1 MNDALTSRPDR
12 EMALLTEIEQ
22 ALRDERRALEQQD
35 LAALESAVANKN
47 AAFARHAELVG
58 KPDATALDDWRA
70 ESTTSASTPELTLEP
85 QQHRDALREL
95 AETCERLNRE
105 NGSLIHRM
113 QERTRQALDILRHSD
128 RSPRLYS
135 GTGSAEQSAGRH
147 SLGKA

>member
-1 MNDALTSRPDR
+1 MNDALTTRPER
-12 EMALLTEIEQ
+12 ELALLTEIEQ
-22 ALRDERRALEQQD
+22 ALRSERQALERQD
-35 LAALESAVANKN
+35 LVALEAAVADKN
-47 AAFARHAELVG
+47 AAFARHAELAG
-58 KPDATALDDWRA
+58 NRGTTALD
-70 ESTTSASTPELTLEP
+70 ASTSDSATPVP

-135 GTGSAEQSAGRH
+135 GSGSAEQSAGRH